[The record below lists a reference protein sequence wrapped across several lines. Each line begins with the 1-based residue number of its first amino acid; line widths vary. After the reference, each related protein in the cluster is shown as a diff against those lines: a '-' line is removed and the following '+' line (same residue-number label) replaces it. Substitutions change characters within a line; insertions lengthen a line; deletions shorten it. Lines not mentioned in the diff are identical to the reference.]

1 MKQYVT
7 LVLVLSLALCGS
19 AAVPSFKRELKD
31 VCPCYTCYSF
41 GVNAGGDSLVSI
53 LECSSGYIT
62 SINVQETSTDGSKFN
77 VELLDDTNLQL
88 RINGK
93 SYTPSWSAQSVTC
106 VNRAITN
113 AYTSITKLNL
123 VSKCLN
129 SWFDCPMKRDAS
141 VTCSSTPQPTPSPTP
156 SPTPTPTPSPT
167 PTPKHSPKRS
177 FSTVSPT
184 DYTGYWVGTW
194 KVSPQCD
201 QTTCCCLDG
210 NVEVTKLATN
220 SVKLVSGVKGACG
233 STTQFSFTINSIS
246 SSNYISTAV
255 AGNTFT
261 MSRTGL
267 ELTVNNQ
274 QSSACNGKATCVS
287 GDCLSNAVSEGTT
300 MTISVFS
307 VVVFFLVAIC
317 FSF

>member
-1 MKQYVT
+1 MSVHVIPASL
-7 LVLVLSLALCGS
+7 LVLVLEVTVWFPSLNALLVILPALMFKKHPLM
-19 AAVPSFKRELKD
+19 AANSMLN
-31 VCPCYTCYSF
+31 YWTMQ
-41 GVNAGGDSLVSI
+41 
-53 LECSSGYIT
+53 T
-62 SINVQETSTDGSKFN
+62 SN
-77 VELLDDTNLQL
+77 L
-88 RINGK
+88 RIDGK
-93 SYTPSWSAQSVTC
+93 TYTPSWSAQSVTC

-167 PTPKHSPKRS
+167 PTPKTSPKRS

-220 SVKLVSGVKGACG
+220 SVKLESAVKGACG

-267 ELTVNNQ
+267 ELTVTNQ

-287 GDCLSNAVSEGTT
+287 GDCLSNAVSEGTA
-300 MTISVFS
+300 MTISIFS
-307 VVVFFLVAIC
+307 VVASFLVAFC
-317 FSF
+317 FF